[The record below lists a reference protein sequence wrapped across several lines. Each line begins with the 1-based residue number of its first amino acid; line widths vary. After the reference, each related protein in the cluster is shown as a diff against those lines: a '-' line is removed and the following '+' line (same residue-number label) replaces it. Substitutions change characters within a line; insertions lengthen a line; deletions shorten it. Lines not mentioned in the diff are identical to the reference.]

1 MTPFTWHDA
10 YYSDLQSLYALL
22 VVPLAFLA
30 WRLVAPPDPARAVV
44 PRAAPLVA
52 GATLLFALETMLDPI
67 ATGPLLRTD
76 ALRGTIASQLV
87 PFAFVYLG
95 DLRVLIVAFGVAFAG
110 APLGWIL
117 GRAAVATA
125 IVPVFAGT
133 LHALVRAV
141 FPDADP
147 QWLWMIYEAGFLALC
162 IYAVRVWLPREAGR
176 AETAIGPEA
185 QAFLGALFGFSAAYY
200 ALWLSADLLIVVAG
214 LDLGWAIRMV
224 PNQLYYAFWAPF
236 IYARFFLR
244 GSTNGSRR
252 VNEMRSDS
260 RSRA

>member
-1 MTPFTWHDA
+1 MTPFSWHDA

-22 VVPLAFLA
+22 VVPIAFLA
-30 WRLVAPPDPARAVV
+30 WRLAVPPDPARAIVA
-44 PRAAPLVA
+44 RAAPLVA
-52 GATLLFALETMLDPI
+52 SATLLFAFETMLDPI

-76 ALRGTIASQLV
+76 ALRGSVASTLV

-95 DLRVLIVAFGVAFAG
+95 DLRVLVVAFGVAFAG
-110 APLGWIL
+110 APLGRIL

-125 IVPVFAGT
+125 IVPVLAGA
-133 LHALVRAV
+133 LHALLRVA

-162 IYAVRVWLPREAGR
+162 VYAVRVWLPREAGR
-176 AETAIGPEA
+176 PEA
-185 QAFLGALFGFSAAYY
+185 AIDPAARAFLGSLFGYSAAYY
-200 ALWLSADLLIVVAG
+200 ALWLSADVLIVVAG

-236 IYARFFLR
+236 VYARFFCAVPAVSPNAVR
-244 GSTNGSRR
+244 
-252 VNEMRSDS
+252 
-260 RSRA
+260 